1 MKYRVIDGYV
11 VLDGVTKLKGA
22 IIDLP
27 SNEER
32 TRIWLEK
39 LAIEPVKNI
48 VESKSVVK
56 RIKSGKE
63 EE

>member
-11 VLDGVTKLKGA
+11 LLDGVSKLKGA
-22 IIDLP
+22 VIDLQDD
-27 SNEER
+27 ER

-39 LAIEPVKNI
+39 LAIERVIEPRARAKPA
-48 VESKSVVK
+48 
-56 RIKSGKE
+56 KE

>member
-1 MKYRVIDGYV
+1 MKYLVIDGYV
-11 VLDGVTKLKGA
+11 LLDGVTKLKGA

-27 SNEER
+27 NDDR

-39 LAIEPVKNI
+39 LAIEPVKNV
-48 VESKSVVK
+48 VESKSVVR
-56 RIKSGKE
+56 RIKSQKE

>member
-11 VLDGVTKLKGA
+11 LLDGVTKLKGVV
-22 IIDLP
+22 IDLP

-39 LAIEPVKNI
+39 LAIEQV
-48 VESKSVVK
+48 VEPRARV
-56 RIKSGKE
+56 RPAKE

>member
-11 VLDGVTKLKGA
+11 LLDGVTKLKGA
-22 IIDLP
+22 VIDLQ
-27 SNEER
+27 NDDR

-39 LAIEPVKNI
+39 LAIERV
-48 VESKSVVK
+48 VEPRTRAKPA
-56 RIKSGKE
+56 KE